1 LRKTLTGG
9 IIFTYASCSL
19 KGSLRIDAELCHS
32 VAPLGAAYA
41 SLAEVS
47 DQHEATLGATF
58 HLQRVSLARTTAV
71 QAVGP

>member
-1 LRKTLTGG
+1 LMLSFAIRLRPWARPTQALQK
-9 IIFTYASCSL
+9 S
-19 KGSLRIDAELCHS
+19 
-32 VAPLGAAYA
+32 
-41 SLAEVS
+41 S